1 MSQNFRAIVEQ
12 YLMKEGPAGK
22 AVLAAAAGK
31 HPATI
36 DRWIKNGCPT
46 AHDAYTIA
54 LACGRTEQEA
64 QILAKEESAVRP
76 KRTA

>member
-1 MSQNFRAIVEQ
+1 MTQRFRQLVEQ

-22 AVLAAAAGK
+22 AVLSAAAGK

-46 AHDAYTIA
+46 RHDAYKIA
-54 LACGRTEQEA
+54 LACGLSERLA
-64 QILAKEESAVRP
+64 QILAEEESATRP

>member
-1 MSQNFRAIVEQ
+1 MSKRFREVVDQ

-46 AHDAYTIA
+46 PHDAYMIA
-54 LACGRTEQEA
+54 LACGRSEQEA
-64 QILAKEESAVRP
+64 QILANEESAARV